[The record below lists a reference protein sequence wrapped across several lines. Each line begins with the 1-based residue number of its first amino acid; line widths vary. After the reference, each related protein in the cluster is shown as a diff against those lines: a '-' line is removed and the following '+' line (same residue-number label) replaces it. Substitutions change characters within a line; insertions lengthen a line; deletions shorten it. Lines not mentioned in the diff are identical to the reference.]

1 MRITRWSAGSII
13 VLALGSASAGAG
25 VRPLTEQSAKDAVK
39 RGQAVKKIGDLC
51 PRFVVEKKGM
61 MSIRGRF
68 EIYVDTP
75 FCVVASN
82 AFEAKRK
89 YETPPEAV
97 ILPEAEQVVLVRVNP
112 TTVAGGFMGSTAP
125 FSMTS
130 EGPNILTNVHKV
142 VIRRSGEIVQP
153 LSTALHEVEFS
164 NAAGATGTRTGGDF
178 AFPLSA
184 FDSAC
189 EIVVVHDAG
198 EAVKKLDGKDLA
210 KLE

>member
-1 MRITRWSAGSII
+1 MRIIRWSAGSIV

-39 RGQAVKKIGDLC
+39 RGQAMKKIGDLC

-68 EIYVDTP
+68 EIYIDTP

-97 ILPEAEQVVLVRVNP
+97 ILPGAEQVVLVRVNP

-142 VIRRSGEIVQP
+142 LDSGRFSLRLGHPVRARAGQRSRSTCRRMNSSSSESPQPPGRNSGRV
-153 LSTALHEVEFS
+153 F
-164 NAAGATGTRTGGDF
+164 R
-178 AFPLSA
+178 SA
-184 FDSAC
+184 
-189 EIVVVHDAG
+189 
-198 EAVKKLDGKDLA
+198 
-210 KLE
+210 